1 MYIQKDDAIKL
12 IDKVRI
18 SSIENLIE
26 KINFMKTLLQADDW
40 SMIIKSHALIET
52 LVTELIIS
60 QIDEEK
66 LKSLIER
73 LPLSD
78 EQVGKLKITK
88 DYNLLTQ
95 EQRKF
100 IKRFSELRNMI
111 VHKFENIN
119 FNLDEYSKSLEK
131 NQKKSWLNIIT
142 WYANDDIKNKEDWK
156 KISDDNPSVG
166 VWFSVVQLVSEIT
179 LKSEELK
186 GHTNIQ
192 KQADKTI
199 KELLSNHT
207 LEDK

>member
-1 MYIQKDDAIKL
+1 VYIQKDDAIKL